1 MYLNCA
7 KPRVFTGYIRAFSLR
22 YNAVCIFNVFMM
34 MKIALIG
41 CGEVGSCY
49 AEAWL
54 AGGHRIVGICE
65 VRQDAQMQA
74 RAQSFGSALYAEPGA
89 WLQEADMVVSAV
101 FGHAALAVARQ
112 ALPHLRQDAAYADFT
127 TASAADMRAAADVA
141 ASAGIPFTDVA
152 IMGAIALL
160 GARTPLLCAGTGA
173 DAVVAFTAGCG
184 APAQAI
190 AGQAG
195 DAVRLKLLRSIM
207 TKGME
212 SLAVECMVAAES
224 MGLRASLY
232 EVLSDMDRTPLTT
245 FVDSFVRSHVLHAPR
260 RLAEVREAREQLVE
274 AGLQPLVLDGVERL
288 FARTTQ
294 GIEAAR
300 EAGSFNVPDSVEAR
314 LAWLTPLARTS

>member
-1 MYLNCA
+1 MYFFTV
-7 KPRVFTGYIRAFSLR
+7 RVQ
-22 YNAVCIFNVFMM
+22 
-34 MKIALIG
+34 MKIALLG
-41 CGEVGSCY
+41 CGEVGHCY
-49 AEAWL
+49 AGAWR
-54 AGGHRIVGICE
+54 AGGHQIVGICE
-65 VRQDAQMQA
+65 LRQDAEMQQ
-74 RAQSFGSALYAEPGA
+74 RAQAHGAPLHATPGA
-89 WLQEADMVVSAV
+89 WLQEADIVASAV
-101 FGHAALAVARQ
+101 FGHAALAVATA

-127 TASAADMRAAADVA
+127 TASSGDMRAAAQVA
-141 ASAGIPFTDVA
+141 AQHGVPFTDVA

-173 DAVVAFTAGCG
+173 EKVAAFTADCG

-190 AGQAG
+190 DGQAG
-195 DAVRLKLLRSIM
+195 DAVRLKLLRSIL

-212 SLAVECMVAAES
+212 SLAVECLVAAES

-232 EVLSDMDRTPLTT
+232 DVLSDMDRTPLTT

-288 FARTTQ
+288 FARTAK

-300 EAGSFNVPDSVEAR
+300 EAGSFNVPDSVDAR
-314 LAWLTPLARTS
+314 LAWLTPLARQS